1 MFAHSLEDQAIN
13 DATTNSLLGVTFQP
27 QEQYEVPVV
36 YTQSDAALAQELEKQ
51 VR

>member
-27 QEQYEVPVV
+27 QERYEVPVI
-36 YTQSDAALAQELEKQ
+36 YTQSDAALGQELEKQ